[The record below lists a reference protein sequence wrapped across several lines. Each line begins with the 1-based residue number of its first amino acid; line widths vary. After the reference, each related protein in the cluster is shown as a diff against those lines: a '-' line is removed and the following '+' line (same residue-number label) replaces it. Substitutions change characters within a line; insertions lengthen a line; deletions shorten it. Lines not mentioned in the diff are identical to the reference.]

1 MCKAA
6 CKLQYK
12 NYSKQSILADS
23 VSTWSPSLKLDYL
36 TTCTD
41 TTSDQQPYQ
50 LHIQSPKFTGDF
62 KTQSQVKK
70 SVRQSFILQ
79 ICGCMYK
86 RTHLHDKKHAS
97 RLRLQKVQG
106 CEVANNRLVRRA
118 HSPCRSYA
126 LLPSIDSERRP
137 SSAAVHSVHAR

>member
-97 RLRLQKVQG
+97 RLRLQRTR
-106 CEVANNRLVRRA
+106 CEDTCEQ
-118 HSPCRSYA
+118 SPCQK
-126 LLPSIDSERRP
+126 
-137 SSAAVHSVHAR
+137 SSLTLSLIRITSVNRF